1 MKEWRTTRPLLH
13 DNSEPAV
20 GARGVTSRLMV
31 NLFPA
36 ESSRQPRDERRSDLS
51 STKNLLRPRQIT
63 MDRVFLKRQG
73 SWLVEFERSL
83 GCGMKR
89 TLKTVWLSSLVLLLL
104 PGFLGAQE
112 LVGDWQGTLVFGK
125 VNLRTILKV
134 SAGPDKKLTAEF
146 YSIDQTTDPL
156 PVESISQEGKT
167 VKFTLPMI
175 HGSFVGTLSADSN
188 SIDGTWT
195 QGGSNPLKFER
206 ATKSSAW
213 VIDPSKHTVQFV
225 TVEPGVKLEVLD
237 WGGTGRPMVLL
248 TGLGN
253 NAHIFDGFA
262 EKLTSKY
269 HVYGI
274 TRRGYGA
281 SDTPPVSGD
290 AYSANRLGNDVIAV
304 IDKLGLE
311 KPVLV
316 GHSIAGEELSSIGSR
331 FPGRVAGLVYLDA
344 GYPYALYDATHGDY
358 GLDGIALREK
368 MTELSNA
375 QSPSAIRAIIADML
389 KTELPQYEKDLVA
402 RQKEMEGMP
411 DMANQPAPDKKD
423 RRQISAEAII
433 TGEQKYTDIKCPVLA
448 IFADPHDMGGPPMDE
463 KQKAAAAAHDV
474 EFTESQAKAW
484 ERMVPSAKVIRIP
497 NANHYVFKSN
507 EAEVL
512 RDVQDWVDGLK

>member
-1 MKEWRTTRPLLH
+1 MRRPVEHSESESKHLRLSLSAGKQGYFLIAGDTLGPQVLPERILLIKVPIRTAT
-13 DNSEPAV
+13 V
-20 GARGVTSRLMV
+20 
-31 NLFPA
+31 
-36 ESSRQPRDERRSDLS
+36 
-51 STKNLLRPRQIT
+51 
-63 MDRVFLKRQG
+63 
-73 SWLVEFERSL
+73 WLVEFEGTS
-83 GCGMKR
+83 GDGMKR
-89 TLKTVWLSSLVLLLL
+89 TTTSICLGLLVLLLV
-104 PGFLGAQE
+104 PGFLRAQE
-112 LVGDWQGTLVFGK
+112 LVGDWQGTLVVGQ

-134 SAGPDKKLTAEF
+134 SVGPDKKLIAEF

-156 PVESISQEGKT
+156 PVDSIAQEGKS
-167 VKFTLPMI
+167 VKFALTMI
-175 HGSFVGTLSADSN
+175 HGSYTGTLSADSN

-195 QGGSNPLKFER
+195 QGASNPLRFER
-206 ATKSSAW
+206 ATKSTAW

-262 EKLTSKY
+262 EKLTSRY

-281 SDTPPVSGD
+281 SDTPPVSGN
-290 AYSANRLGNDVIAV
+290 AYSADRLGDDVVAV
-304 IDKLGLE
+304 IEKLELK

-331 FPGRVAGLVYLDA
+331 FPARIAGLVYLDA
-344 GYPYALYDATHGDY
+344 GYPYALYDATHGDF

-375 QSPSAIRAIIADML
+375 QNPSAIRAVIADML
-389 KTELPQYEKDLVA
+389 KTELPQYEKDLIA
-402 RQKEMEGMP
+402 RQKEMEGVP
-411 DMANQPAPDKKD
+411 DVSNQLAPDKKD
-423 RRQISAEAII
+423 RRRISGEAIMA
-433 TGEQKYTDIKCPVLA
+433 GEQKYMDIKSPVLA
-448 IFADPHDMGGPPMDE
+448 IFADPHDMGGPPVDA
-463 KQKAAAAAHDV
+463 KQKAAAAAHDA
-474 EFTESQAKAW
+474 EFTEAQAKAW
-484 ERMVPSAKVIRIP
+484 ERMVPTAKVIRIP

-512 RDVQDWVDGLK
+512 KDIEEWADELK